1 MLVQLSGRRQEGF
14 TRLLWNGRDVCK
26 VAMFQRVSG
35 RRGAE
40 KETGLSA
47 SLDKGGDL
55 AVPDSLRKFLVALYG
70 PGSAVDD
77 VFPARGCALDN
88 KLRQQRT
95 VDLCTPCGVRLGLLV
110 EIDAL
115 EVAGHRARDHA
126 QRLVPV

>member
-1 MLVQLSGRRQEGF
+1 MLVQLAGRRQEGF
-14 TRLLWNGRDVCK
+14 TRLLRNRRDVCK
-26 VAMFQRVSG
+26 IALFQRIAR

-40 KETGLSA
+40 EETGLSA

-70 PGSAVDD
+70 PGAAVDD
-77 VFPARGCALDN
+77 VFPAGGCALDN
-88 KLRQQRT
+88 ELRQQRT

-115 EVAGHRARDHA
+115 EVAGHSTRDHA